1 MILSLREEFL
11 SFTGDFRVISLPKIE
26 YFRFYSDFTRKGEK
40 GKKGKINI
48 RSQIGWK
55 FEMISIDVWMSFHF
69 VAAALNPPFFAD

>member
-1 MILSLREEFL
+1 L
-11 SFTGDFRVISLPKIE
+11 SFTGDFGVISLPKIE
-26 YFRFYSDFTRKGEK
+26 YILIFSGKGEK
-40 GKKGKINI
+40 RLFGKISI